1 MPILLLRSKKLKKPL
16 EKFCRISN
24 SASWEIDDYQSQP
37 YPAKLFLWSL
47 GKNLL
52 MVFQP
57 QGLRSDLPFAHDQK
71 HWPSKPSNEWISPFQ
86 IVLSGLF
93 FSFSLKFNHVHWL
106 VPSNTYECP
115 YSRRKL
121 SYSTLGPNF
130 FEKWWFKGLALGSLS
145 EVGSGEVDNF
155 HSSRKDFFHWYWPS
169 L

>member
-47 GKNLL
+47 GKSLL

-57 QGLRSDLPFAHDQK
+57 QGLRSDLTFCA
-71 HWPSKPSNEWISPFQ
+71 WPKTLAKQTKQWMNISLPDCSEWT
-86 IVLSGLF
+86 F

-106 VPSNTYECP
+106 VPLNTYECP
-115 YSRRKL
+115 YSRRI
-121 SYSTLGPNF
+121 SLG
-130 FEKWWFKGLALGSLS
+130 A
-145 EVGSGEVDNF
+145 GSGEVDNF
-155 HSSRKDFFHWYWPS
+155 HSSRKDFVHWYWPS